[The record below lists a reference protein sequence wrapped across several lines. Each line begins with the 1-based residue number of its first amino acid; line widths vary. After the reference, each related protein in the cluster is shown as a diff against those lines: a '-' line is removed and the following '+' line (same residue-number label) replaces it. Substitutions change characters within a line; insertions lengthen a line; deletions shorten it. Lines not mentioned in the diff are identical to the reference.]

1 MATKAQTKDFVMYWL
16 KEAHGPD
23 YTTYPSHAI
32 RFAKECGIDLLKKD
46 YPHQFI
52 TIALEN
58 TRHLGKLVNTIQG
71 LEYQYIKEAIV
82 SIENYSSVGENLH
95 VHILKKGIYNK
106 TKLIR
111 DMSRKFKVAPNFI
124 NVKKGTNESDY
135 RNRLNYIKGDK
146 TDEDKKEN
154 SIKDQIWRKENNIQD
169 VYKL

>member
-1 MATKAQTKDFVMYWL
+1 MATRAQTKDFVMYML
-16 KEAHGPD
+16 KTAHGD
-23 YTTYPSHAI
+23 DIQLYPEHAI

-71 LEYQYIKEAIV
+71 LEYQYIKDAIV

-111 DMSRKFKVAPNFI
+111 DMSRKFKVAPNFV
-124 NVKKGTNESDY
+124 NVRKGTKESDY
-135 RNRLNYIKGDK
+135 RHRLNYIKGDK
-146 TDEDKKEN
+146 VDDEKKEN
-154 SIKDQIWRKENNIQD
+154 SIKDKIWRKENGILD
-169 VYKL
+169 VYAL